1 MTWIV
6 CDIVNF
12 NLCELKNR
20 IGEVFYLINK
30 VDFLSFLLLL
40 FFRWLFCSLLKSIGL
55 LKAGLWTTWSSYN
68 GWNATVILSMV
79 ALWMS
84 MIIFCISMMFVNT
97 KLMIL
102 LLQFTFFLLVEIII
116 LLSEGA
122 RVGRNGIPRVLKRSQ
137 NHCKQTIQETQLV
150 LAKPLVRYP
159 PQKER
164 QIGVTAA
171 FILFLTPM
179 LVWCLLL

>member
-1 MTWIV
+1 
-6 CDIVNF
+6 
-12 NLCELKNR
+12 
-20 IGEVFYLINK
+20 
-30 VDFLSFLLLL
+30 
-40 FFRWLFCSLLKSIGL
+40 
-55 LKAGLWTTWSSYN
+55 
-68 GWNATVILSMV
+68 
-79 ALWMS
+79 MS
-84 MIIFCISMMFVNT
+84 MIIFCISLLFSMMFVNI

-159 PQKER
+159 LQKETNWCFCC
-164 QIGVTAA
+164 IY
-171 FILFLTPM
+171 FIFNTYACLMLTSLGPKQGKTYAVAGGANSSGEIQA
-179 LVWCLLL
+179 LTKEVSL

>member
-1 MTWIV
+1 
-6 CDIVNF
+6 
-12 NLCELKNR
+12 
-20 IGEVFYLINK
+20 
-30 VDFLSFLLLL
+30 
-40 FFRWLFCSLLKSIGL
+40 
-55 LKAGLWTTWSSYN
+55 
-68 GWNATVILSMV
+68 
-79 ALWMS
+79 MS
-84 MIIFCISMMFVNT
+84 MIIFCISLLFSMMFVNI

-102 LLQFTFFLLVEIII
+102 VLQFTFFLLVEIII

-164 QIGVTAA
+164 QIGVSAA

-179 LVWCLLL
+179 LV

>member
-1 MTWIV
+1 MIWETGLVRFFAWSTK
-6 CDIVNF
+6 F
-12 NLCELKNR
+12 TSYH
-20 IGEVFYLINK
+20 F
-30 VDFLSFLLLL
+30 S

-68 GWNATVILSMV
+68 GWNATVILSTV

-84 MIIFCISMMFVNT
+84 MIIFCISLLFSMMFVNI
-97 KLMIL
+97 KRMIL

-116 LLSEGA
+116 LLSEDA
-122 RVGRNGIPRVLKRSQ
+122 RVGRNGIPRVLKGSQ
-137 NHCKQTIQETQLV
+137 NHCKRTIQETRLV

-164 QIGVTAA
+164 QIGVSAA